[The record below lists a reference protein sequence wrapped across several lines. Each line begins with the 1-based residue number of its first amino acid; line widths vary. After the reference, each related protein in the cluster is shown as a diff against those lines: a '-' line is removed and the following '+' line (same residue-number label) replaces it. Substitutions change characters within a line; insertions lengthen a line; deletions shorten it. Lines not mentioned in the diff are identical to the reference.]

1 MATSK
6 NEPTGHRIV
15 DWDEPPAEAR
25 AAAGVYDAIVE
36 ALKENPEKWARLDDR
51 ASEIAAQTF
60 ASSVR
65 NGKVAGFRNGR
76 FDARHSGPSVWVR
89 YLGELAPAQLDLRT
103 RNQWV
108 S

>member
-6 NEPTGHRIV
+6 NEPTGRRIV

-25 AAAGVYDAIVE
+25 AAGVYDAIVE
-36 ALKENPEKWARLDDR
+36 ALKEHPEKWARLDDR
-51 ASEIAAQTF
+51 ASENAAQAF

-89 YLGELAPAQLDLRT
+89 YLGELAPAQLGLR
-103 RNQWV
+103 RDRWV